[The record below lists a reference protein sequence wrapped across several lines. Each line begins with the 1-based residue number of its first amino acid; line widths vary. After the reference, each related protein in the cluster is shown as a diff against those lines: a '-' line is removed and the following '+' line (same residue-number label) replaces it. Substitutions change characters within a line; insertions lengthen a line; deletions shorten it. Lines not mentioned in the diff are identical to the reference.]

1 MGRRTRNIYFS
12 ADWHIGHENVLRL
25 DQRPFADLEA
35 MNKGLIKRFNAC
47 VGEND
52 VCYFL
57 GDMGFST
64 AAIKEVVDELN
75 GTKILILGN
84 HDKKC
89 QAMMNAGFDAVM
101 YSASLYIA
109 GELVTMTHCP
119 LRGVF
124 REDTTGMRNSKPGDN
139 WHREKDNDKYSVENN
154 GQFHLHGHIHSPNGG
169 LSEKIAGRQMDV
181 GVPSSGYSPIS
192 ISTIESWIVRTLKDE
207 KQKGV

>member
-1 MGRRTRNIYFS
+1 MGKRLRNIYFTS
-12 ADWHIGHENVLRL
+12 DWHIGHANVLRL
-25 DQRPFADLEA
+25 DARPFKDLEA
-35 MNKGLIKRFNAC
+35 MNEGLIRRYNAT

-57 GDMGFST
+57 GDMGFS
-64 AAIKEVVDELN
+64 AQKIVPVINALN

-84 HDKKC
+84 HDKKQ
-89 QAMMNAGFDAVM
+89 QAMLQAGFDAVM
-101 YSASLYIA
+101 HSSSMYIA

-124 REDTTGMRNSKPGDN
+124 REDTSLMRNSKPGDN
-139 WHREKDNDKYSVENN
+139 WHRESDFDMYSIADS

-181 GVPSSGYSPIS
+181 GVPSSNYAPIS
-192 ISTIESWIVRTLKDE
+192 ISTIESWIARTKRE
-207 KQKGV
+207 ENE